1 MPAIELQCRLFR
13 VFSIN
18 IWRVRVLALIAFGL
32 ISIALSIHSLSIH
45 AQQKTT
51 YDPITGFIIGEH
63 YEIVR
68 AHCTA
73 CHSAKLVTQNRMTR
87 ENWLTTIRWMQKS
100 QGLWPLGDQ
109 EQKILD
115 YLESHYSP
123 IAVSRRSPIPS
134 HLMPV
139 LK

>member
-1 MPAIELQCRLFR
+1 MHAIELQCRLFR
-13 VFSIN
+13 VLSIN
-18 IWRVRVLALIAFGL
+18 IRRMPVLVLMAFGL
-32 ISIALSIHSLSIH
+32 SSIALSIHSLSIH
-45 AQQKTT
+45 AQQKTS

-73 CHSAKLVTQNRMTR
+73 CHSGKLVTQNRMTR

-100 QGLWPLGDQ
+100 QGLWPLGVQ
-109 EQKILD
+109 EPKILD

-123 IAVSRRSPIPS
+123 IAISRRPPIPT
-134 HLMPV
+134 HLMPI
-139 LK
+139 LN

>member
-1 MPAIELQCRLFR
+1 MP
-13 VFSIN
+13 VF
-18 IWRVRVLALIAFGL
+18 VLIAFGL
-32 ISIALSIHSLSIH
+32 SSIALSIQ
-45 AQQKTT
+45 AQEKPS
-51 YDPITGFIIGEH
+51 YDPITGFVISEH

-73 CHSAKLVTQNRMTR
+73 CHSAKLVTQNRMSR
-87 ENWLTTIRWMQKS
+87 ENWLATIRWMQKS
-100 QGLWPLGDQ
+100 QGLWPLGPQ
-109 EQKILD
+109 ELKILD

>member
-1 MPAIELQCRLFR
+1 MPL
-13 VFSIN
+13 IN
-18 IWRVRVLALIAFGL
+18 IRRRPVFVLIMFVF
-32 ISIALSIHSLSIH
+32 ISLSIQ
-45 AQQKTT
+45 AQEKSS
-51 YDPITGFIIGEH
+51 YDPITGFVIAEH

-87 ENWLTTIRWMQKS
+87 ENWLTTIRWMQKY
-100 QGLWPLGDQ
+100 QGLWPLGVQ
-109 EQKILD
+109 ESKILD

-123 IAVSRRSPIPS
+123 IASSRRPPIPT

-139 LK
+139 LR

>member
-1 MPAIELQCRLFR
+1 MPMFVLF
-13 VFSIN
+13 
-18 IWRVRVLALIAFGL
+18 VLGL
-32 ISIALSIHSLSIH
+32 STNVLSIQ
-45 AQQKTT
+45 AEEKTT
-51 YDPITGFIIGEH
+51 YDPITGFVIGEN

-87 ENWLTTIRWMQKS
+87 DNWLETIRWMQKS
-100 QGLWPLGDQ
+100 QGLWPLGAQ
-109 EQKILD
+109 EQQILD
-115 YLESHYSP
+115 YLETHYSP
-123 IAVSRRSPIPS
+123 IAVSRRPPIPS

>member
-1 MPAIELQCRLFR
+1 MPAIASLCRLFR
-13 VFSIN
+13 VYSIN
-18 IWRVRVLALIAFGL
+18 IRRMPMFVLFVLGL
-32 ISIALSIHSLSIH
+32 STSVLSIQ
-45 AQQKTT
+45 AEEKTT
-51 YDPITGFIIGEH
+51 YDPITGFVIGEN

-87 ENWLTTIRWMQKS
+87 DNWLETIRWMQKS
-100 QGLWPLGDQ
+100 QGLWPLGAQ
-109 EQKILD
+109 EQQILD
-115 YLESHYSP
+115 YLETHYSP

-134 HLMPV
+134 HLLPV

>member
-1 MPAIELQCRLFR
+1 MPAIVSLCRSFR
-13 VFSIN
+13 VCPIN
-18 IWRVRVLALIAFGL
+18 IRRMPVFVLILFGL
-32 ISIALSIHSLSIH
+32 CTIALSIQ
-45 AQQKTT
+45 AVEKTT
-51 YDPITGFIIGEH
+51 YDPITGFVIGEN

-87 ENWLTTIRWMQKS
+87 DNWLETIRWMQKS
-100 QGLWPLGDQ
+100 QGLWPLGAQ

-115 YLESHYSP
+115 YLEIHYSP
-123 IAVSRRSPIPS
+123 IAVSRRSPIPC

>member
-1 MPAIELQCRLFR
+1 MHVIVSLCRSFR
-13 VFSIN
+13 VYSVN
-18 IWRVRVLALIAFGL
+18 IRRMPLFVLVLFGL
-32 ISIALSIHSLSIH
+32 SLSTLSIE
-45 AQQKTT
+45 AEEKTT
-51 YDPITGFIIGEH
+51 YDPITGFVIGEN

-87 ENWLTTIRWMQKS
+87 DNWSETIRWMQKS
-100 QGLWPLGDQ
+100 QGLWPLDAQ

-115 YLESHYSP
+115 YLETYYSP

-134 HLMPV
+134 YLMPV

>member
-1 MPAIELQCRLFR
+1 MSLF
-13 VFSIN
+13 
-18 IWRVRVLALIAFGL
+18 VLIVFGL
-32 ISIALSIHSLSIH
+32 STNTLSIKAEEKLSH
-45 AQQKTT
+45 
-51 YDPITGFIIGEH
+51 DPITGLVIGEY

-87 ENWLTTIRWMQKS
+87 ESWLETIRWMQKS
-100 QGLWPLGDQ
+100 QGLWPLGAQ
-109 EQKILD
+109 EHKILD
-115 YLESHYSP
+115 YLETYYSP
-123 IAVSRRSPIPS
+123 IAVSRRPSIPN

>member
-1 MPAIELQCRLFR
+1 MPAIEYRCRLFR
-13 VFSIN
+13 VNSIN
-18 IWRVRVLALIAFGL
+18 IRCIPAFFFITLGL
-32 ISIALSIHSLSIH
+32 SAITLSLQAKEKLS
-45 AQQKTT
+45 
-51 YDPITGFIIGEH
+51 YDPITGFVIAQH

-100 QGLWPLGDQ
+100 QGLWPLGVQ
-109 EQKILD
+109 EPKILD

-123 IAVSRRSPIPS
+123 IAISRRPPIPT
-134 HLMPV
+134 HLMPI
-139 LK
+139 LN

>member
-1 MPAIELQCRLFR
+1 MLAIVSLYRSFR
-13 VFSIN
+13 VHSVN
-18 IWRVRVLALIAFGL
+18 ILRMSVFILIAL
-32 ISIALSIHSLSIH
+32 VLSAVSLSTH
-45 AQQKTT
+45 AEEKTI
-51 YDPITGFIIGEH
+51 YDPITGFVIGEN

-87 ENWLTTIRWMQKS
+87 ENWLETIRWMQKS
-100 QGLWPLGDQ
+100 QGLWPLGAQ

-123 IAVSRRSPIPS
+123 IAVSRRSPIPR

-139 LK
+139 LQ

>member
-1 MPAIELQCRLFR
+1 MLVIVSLCRLFR
-13 VFSIN
+13 VYSIN
-18 IWRVRVLALIAFGL
+18 IRRIPVFVLIALGL
-32 ISIALSIHSLSIH
+32 STIALSIH
-45 AQQKTT
+45 AEEKTT
-51 YDPITGFIIGEH
+51 YDPITGFVIGEN

-87 ENWLTTIRWMQKS
+87 ENWLETIRWMQKS
-100 QGLWPLGDQ
+100 QGLWPLGAQ

-134 HLMPV
+134 HLMPM

>member
-1 MPAIELQCRLFR
+1 MSVLF
-13 VFSIN
+13 
-18 IWRVRVLALIAFGL
+18 ALGLGTIAP
-32 ISIALSIHSLSIH
+32 SAQ
-45 AQQKTT
+45 AQQQTI
-51 YDPITGFIIGEH
+51 YDPISGFVVSEH

-87 ENWLTTIRWMQKS
+87 DNWLETIRWMQKS

-123 IAVSRRSPIPS
+123 IAVSRRSPIPG

>member
-1 MPAIELQCRLFR
+1 MLVIVSLCRLFR
-13 VFSIN
+13 VYSIN
-18 IWRVRVLALIAFGL
+18 IRCIPVFVLIALGL
-32 ISIALSIHSLSIH
+32 ITIALSIH
-45 AQQKTT
+45 AEEKTT
-51 YDPITGFIIGEH
+51 YDPITGFVIGEN

-87 ENWLTTIRWMQKS
+87 ENWLETIRWMQKS
-100 QGLWPLGDQ
+100 QGLWPLGAQ

-134 HLMPV
+134 HLMPM

>member
-1 MPAIELQCRLFR
+1 MLAIVLLCRSFR
-13 VFSIN
+13 VYSIN
-18 IWRVRVLALIAFGL
+18 IRCMPVFVLILLGM
-32 ISIALSIHSLSIH
+32 STIALSTQ
-45 AQQKTT
+45 AQQKPS
-51 YDPITGFIIGEH
+51 YDPITGFVIAEH

-87 ENWLTTIRWMQKS
+87 ENWLTTIRWMQRS
-100 QGLWPLGDQ
+100 QGLWPLGAQ

-115 YLESHYSP
+115 YLETHYSP
-123 IAVSRRSPIPS
+123 IAISRRSPIPS
-134 HLMPV
+134 YLMPV

>member
-1 MPAIELQCRLFR
+1 MLAIVSLCRSFK
-13 VFSIN
+13 VYSIN
-18 IWRVRVLALIAFGL
+18 IRRMPVCILFVVGL
-32 ISIALSIHSLSIH
+32 STIALSIQ
-45 AQQKTT
+45 AQDKKT
-51 YDPITGFIIGEH
+51 YDPITGFVIGKN

-87 ENWLTTIRWMQKS
+87 ESWLETIRWMQKS
-100 QGLWPLGDQ
+100 QGLWPLGAQ
-109 EQKILD
+109 EHKILD
-115 YLESHYSP
+115 YLEAYYSP
-123 IAVSRRSPIPS
+123 IAVSRRPSIPN

>member
-1 MPAIELQCRLFR
+1 MPAIASLYRSFR
-13 VFSIN
+13 VVSIN
-18 IWRVRVLALIAFGL
+18 IRRMPVFVLILLGL
-32 ISIALSIHSLSIH
+32 STITLSIQ
-45 AQQKTT
+45 AEEKTT
-51 YDPITGFIIGEH
+51 YDPITGFVIGEN

-87 ENWLTTIRWMQKS
+87 DNWLDTIRWMQKS
-100 QGLWPLGDQ
+100 QGLWPLGAQ

-115 YLESHYSP
+115 YLEIHYSP
-123 IAVSRRSPIPS
+123 IAVSRRSPIPG

>member
-1 MPAIELQCRLFR
+1 MHAIVLRCRLFR
-13 VFSIN
+13 VFSLNTRCMHLCFVTVIG
-18 IWRVRVLALIAFGL
+18 LSSTALPIQ
-32 ISIALSIHSLSIH
+32 
-45 AQQKTT
+45 AQETST
-51 YDPITGFIIGEH
+51 YDPITGFVVAEN

-87 ENWLTTIRWMQKS
+87 DNWLETIRWMQKY
-100 QGLWPLGDQ
+100 QGLWPLGVQ

-139 LK
+139 FK

>member
-1 MPAIELQCRLFR
+1 MLVIVSLCRSFR
-13 VFSIN
+13 VYSNN
-18 IWRVRVLALIAFGL
+18 IRRIPVFVLIALGL
-32 ISIALSIHSLSIH
+32 STIALSIH
-45 AQQKTT
+45 AEDKTT
-51 YDPITGFIIGEH
+51 YDSITGFVIGEH

-87 ENWLTTIRWMQKS
+87 ENWLETIRWMQKS
-100 QGLWPLGDQ
+100 QGLWPLGAQ

>member
-1 MPAIELQCRLFR
+1 
-13 VFSIN
+13 VF
-18 IWRVRVLALIAFGL
+18 VLIALGL
-32 ISIALSIHSLSIH
+32 ITIALSIH
-45 AQQKTT
+45 AEEKTT
-51 YDPITGFIIGEH
+51 YDPITGFVIGEN

-87 ENWLTTIRWMQKS
+87 ENWLETIRWMQKS
-100 QGLWPLGDQ
+100 QGLWPLGAQ
-109 EQKILD
+109 EQTILD

-134 HLMPV
+134 HLMPM

>member
-1 MPAIELQCRLFR
+1 MCHRRLPRF
-13 VFSIN
+13 
-18 IWRVRVLALIAFGL
+18 VLVALVLTL
-32 ISIALSIHSLSIH
+32 ITSRIQAKES
-45 AQQKTT
+45 QT
-51 YDPITGFIIGEH
+51 YDPITGFVVSEN

-87 ENWLTTIRWMQKS
+87 DNWLETIRWMQKS
-100 QGLWPLGDQ
+100 QGLWPLGVQ

-123 IAVSRRSPIPS
+123 IAISRRSPIPS

>member
-1 MPAIELQCRLFR
+1 M
-13 VFSIN
+13 
-18 IWRVRVLALIAFGL
+18 LIAL
-32 ISIALSIHSLSIH
+32 VLSAISESTH
-45 AQQKTT
+45 AEEKII
-51 YDPITGFIIGEH
+51 YDPITGFVIGEN

-87 ENWLTTIRWMQKS
+87 ENWLETIRWMQKS
-100 QGLWPLGDQ
+100 QGLWPLGAQ

-123 IAVSRRSPIPS
+123 IAVSRRSPIPR
-134 HLMPV
+134 HLMPM
-139 LK
+139 LH